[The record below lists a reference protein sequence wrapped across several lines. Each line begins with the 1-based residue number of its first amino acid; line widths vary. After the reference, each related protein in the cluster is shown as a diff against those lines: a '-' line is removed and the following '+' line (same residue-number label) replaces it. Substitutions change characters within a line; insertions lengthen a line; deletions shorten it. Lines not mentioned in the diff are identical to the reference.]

1 MSDESPLLPD
11 PSTPGPADQT
21 KLLQDGELENSTT
34 AHKEEKT
41 ALHESRS
48 DSVPPQ
54 DDDEEKKEPAC
65 ESPPTSPSTSPPN
78 PPTPEAQNPTHPKKS
93 KPEHPLAKF
102 AVYRSPP
109 AYKTPYNVEKRIYA
123 DRLMVP
129 ANYTLNRGE
138 ARIRD
143 GPTTQFPSIHDV
155 WDVAGLKTS
164 AHNYGETGDLEIST
178 EVIHGEA
185 KSNIHISKQVV
196 DTRTITV
203 LSYFTLS
210 QETAKSLPYV
220 PHSVSNWRTRREVL
234 LREIFSFDADVICLQ
249 DVDDFAE
256 WWRPQ
261 MSQAGYD
268 AIYKKRTTHLRPRQ
282 EGVVIAYKRDTF
294 QMFRSH
300 LLELNDAVT
309 DDIEDRNLA
318 ERSRTD
324 HVGIM
329 LCLQPWEKC
338 DDPSGV
344 LVANVVLEEEA
355 DLEAVRMLQAQY
367 VAQEISKFNKDFQL
381 PIILC
386 GALNCTPGGKVYE
399 VLTTGL
405 QPVDPQPPGKPIGEE
420 VTVSLDRFHG
430 GAAVSHSS
438 VVLEWNE
445 CEDLDQGLSPP
456 VEGYWVTWRIGGNQ
470 NLAFKDRRYY
480 PKKICCKHPDQP
492 DLRQCHVT
500 GLASGVT
507 YEFKVAGY
515 NECGIGEWT
524 KISKPIVTKRLYSK
538 LASGPP
544 PTKRKVVVESRHP
557 YRPGMDLK
565 DKVVLKG
572 CKFGAKV
579 EWDRKCRMEPDADI
593 LCFYEDDTYDEVL
606 TARDMEGEEVN
617 CVFDSEYRTNP
628 EDFPTLVEV
637 AHQCA
642 GKGDLGIDKELCY
655 GFFSDDVNEYWG
667 YRFTV
672 TWDDW
677 TENILWEREIQRKK
691 EEREGKKG
699 NWLKELEEV
708 KVLQQAEEEE
718 RVAAKKRVEEIRKKL
733 NGTIIINGKET
744 VLPVSQITPRFM
756 DGTQNNLVAPVRKQQ
771 LTIFP
776 EYGNRGEDPD
786 LVEDYLKV
794 KRERELEEEMKRL
807 EEEKKKREAEEADE
821 DEEEETFFKIVGQET
836 PPPEEP
842 SSQDLVLIEET
853 TPLSPL
859 MYAWHK
865 DASRAAE
872 LIVKN
877 ETLTGVPDHLQVH
890 FLRLKSAYR
899 GYCAAG
905 EPLYTAVDGRGATTS
920 DFILGS
926 EETLVC
932 TEVLSIPELGH
943 GQGEGDE
950 IFGCADATEREMQV
964 DMNYDLDMWDDVYQ
978 EMKEM
983 ELERRHWERE
993 EEEAK
998 LEEEEERKVEEEDRR
1013 KLEEW
1018 EEAKRKMSKEKTKKK
1033 LPKKPTPTPKKKK
1046 ENRRKKYKKKS
1057 AWTDYRGSPQPNL
1070 CPNPLAQHAII
1081 PNKIHPSNHFP
1092 IIAKFRF
1099 VSSHLSGFWHGGEE

>member
-1 MSDESPLLPD
+1 MTSL
-11 PSTPGPADQT
+11 TPKQ
-21 KLLQDGELENSTT
+21 
-34 AHKEEKT
+34 
-41 ALHESRS
+41 
-48 DSVPPQ
+48 
-54 DDDEEKKEPAC
+54 
-65 ESPPTSPSTSPPN
+65 
-78 PPTPEAQNPTHPKKS
+78 S
-93 KPEHPLAKF
+93 KPKNEHPLAKF

-109 AYKTPYNVEKRIYA
+109 AYKTPFNAEKRIYA
-123 DRLMVP
+123 DRVMVP
-129 ANYTLNRGE
+129 ANYTLNRE
-138 ARIRD
+138 ETIVRD
-143 GPTTQFPSIHDV
+143 GSASAFPSIHSV

-164 AHNYGETGDLEIST
+164 AHNYGETSSLEIST
-178 EVIHGEA
+178 DVIHSSS

-220 PHSVSNWRTRREVL
+220 EHSVSNWRTRREVL

-249 DVDDFAE
+249 DVDDFTD

-318 ERSRTD
+318 ERSRREGEEKAPTD

-344 LVANVVLEEEA
+344 LVTNVALEEEA

-381 PIILC
+381 PVILC

-405 QPVDPQPPGKPIGEE
+405 QPVDPQPPGKPVGEE

-430 GAAVSHSS
+430 GKAISHSS
-438 VVLEWNE
+438 IVLEWNE

-470 NLAFKDRRYY
+470 NLAFKDKQYY
-480 PKKICCKHPDQP
+480 PKSICCKHPDNP
-492 DLRQCHVT
+492 ELRQCHVT
-500 GLASGVT
+500 GLSSGVT

-515 NECGIGEWT
+515 NECGTGEWT

-544 PTKRKVVVESRHP
+544 PTKRKDVVESRHP
-557 YRPGMDLK
+557 YKPGMDLK
-565 DKVVLKG
+565 DKVILKG

-579 EWDRKCRMEPDADI
+579 EWDKKCRMEPDADI

-606 TARDMEGEEVN
+606 TARDMEGDEVN
-617 CVFDSEYRTNP
+617 CVFDSEFRTNP

-637 AHQCA
+637 AMQCA

-655 GFFSDDVNEYWG
+655 GFFSDDANEYWG

-677 TENILWEREIQRKK
+677 TENILWERGIQRKK

-699 NWLKELEEV
+699 TWLKELEDV
-708 KVLQQAEEEE
+708 KELQVAEEEDRIE
-718 RVAAKKRVEEIRKKL
+718 AKKRVEEIRKKL
-733 NGTIIINGKET
+733 VGTIIINGKET
-744 VLPVSQITPRFM
+744 VLPVSQITPRFI
-756 DGTQNNLVAPVRKQQ
+756 DGTENRLVAPVRKQQ

-786 LVEDYLKV
+786 LVEDYVKV
-794 KRERELEEEMKRL
+794 KGERELEDVMKRL
-807 EEEKKKREAEEADE
+807 EEEKKKKEVEEDSGEE
-821 DEEEETFFKIVGQET
+821 DELFKIVGEET
-836 PPPEEP
+836 PPPEDP
-842 SSQDLVLIEET
+842 SSQDLVLTSET

-859 MYAWHK
+859 LYAWHK
-865 DASRAAE
+865 DSTRAAE
-872 LIVKN
+872 LISKN
-877 ETLTGVPDHLQVH
+877 DNITGVPDHLQVH

-905 EPLYTAVDGRGATTS
+905 EPLYTAVDGRGASTS

-926 EETLVC
+926 EVRTC
-932 TEVLSIPELGH
+932 
-943 GQGEGDE
+943 
-950 IFGCADATEREMQV
+950 
-964 DMNYDLDMWDDVYQ
+964 
-978 EMKEM
+978 
-983 ELERRHWERE
+983 
-993 EEEAK
+993 
-998 LEEEEERKVEEEDRR
+998 EERSD
-1013 KLEEW
+1013 
-1018 EEAKRKMSKEKTKKK
+1018 
-1033 LPKKPTPTPKKKK
+1033 
-1046 ENRRKKYKKKS
+1046 
-1057 AWTDYRGSPQPNL
+1057 
-1070 CPNPLAQHAII
+1070 
-1081 PNKIHPSNHFP
+1081 
-1092 IIAKFRF
+1092 
-1099 VSSHLSGFWHGGEE
+1099 